1 MSGELVSF
9 AIEKL
14 WDLLSHEYEQFK
26 GVEDQVNELKTDL
39 NTLKSFLK
47 DANAKKH
54 TDEVVRSCVERINE
68 IVLDAEDTIE
78 RTRLKDVLGKRGIAR
93 FVPERRNIALEIRS
107 LSEEIKK
114 AVRDMKD
121 FKVHQRID
129 DVKDPQPS
137 PQRQEYPKIH
147 EGNLVGMEANVKTL
161 LGYLVEQDDIQV
173 VSITGMAGLG
183 KTTLARQVFHDNLVK
198 KKFDRLAWV
207 CVSHVCDHIKV
218 WQAILQNFRSK
229 EQQKEIQK
237 MTRAALQGE
246 LFELLETSNSLIVL
260 DDIWNKKDWDLIKR
274 IFPHKAGSKVLLT
287 SRNERVAGPGE
298 TYKDFKPECLSDQDS
313 WTLFKS
319 IAMPRKDASEMTPDD
334 KEMEKMGKKMMEHC
348 RGLPLA
354 IRVLGGLLAEKYT
367 IHNWERLSEN
377 IRSHLVGGTSD
388 DNNNS
393 LNHIL
398 SLSFEELPV
407 YLKLCFL
414 YLAHFP
420 EDYEINVEDLSYY
433 WAAEGILK
441 YGTGDSNRDNSIG
454 VVGDNYIWELVRRN
468 MVISEIDK
476 TTGRFETCRLHDL
489 MREICLYK
497 AKEENFLHTVGVSS
511 PTSHYQSRRFVS
523 HDPTTLNVEKDISNP
538 KVRSLVVFWKSDLYS
553 LLAEDNLFRVVPEDT
568 SIDTFDKKDGALWSL
583 SDLGLT
589 RLELLRVLHLPGAK
603 FEERKLSD
611 SIGELIHLRYLNLE
625 GAWVSHLPSSL
636 QNLKLLIYLNLNVTG
651 LSHLLTHT
659 YLLGMEELRYLALP
673 RCRRK
678 KRKLELNHLINLE
691 TLVNFSTEYCDLEDL
706 RGMSRLRTL
715 GIKITDETSLE
726 NLSASIH
733 GLRHLENIDIV
744 YEGAKGTKEGRV
756 PMGTNKWSTLL
767 EFDKL
772 NKLKLSTNIPLLSGE
787 LQFPSRLT
795 SLYLFG
801 SGLKEDPM
809 WILEKLVHLKEV
821 KLGSGSFS
829 GRRMV
834 CSRGGFPQLQ
844 KLYLGELEK
853 LKEWIVEEGSMPLLY
868 TLSIDNC
875 KKLKEFPVG
884 LPFITSLKYLRVEN
898 MGEEWKKR
906 LSEGG
911 EDYYKVQHIPSVEI
925 MHIIF

>member
-14 WDLLSHEYEQFK
+14 WDLLSHEYEQFQ
-26 GVEDQVNELKTDL
+26 G
-39 NTLKSFLK
+39 
-47 DANAKKH
+47 H
-54 TDEVVRSCVERINE
+54 TSEVVRSFVKRINE

-78 RTRLKDVLGKRGIAR
+78 RTILKDVLGRGSIGRLACIAPKRMKIAS
-93 FVPERRNIALEIRS
+93 EIGS
-107 LSEEIKK
+107 LTKTIKK
-114 AVRDMKD
+114 AVRDMND
-121 FKVHQRID
+121 FEVHQRID

-137 PQRQEYPKIH
+137 QQRQEFPKIH

-161 LGYLVEQDDIQV
+161 LGYLVEGDDIQV
-173 VSITGMAGLG
+173 VSITGMGGLG

-207 CVSHVCDHIKV
+207 CVSQVCDHIKV

-229 EQQKEIQK
+229 EQQNEIQK
-237 MTRAALQGE
+237 MTKAALQGE

-260 DDIWNKKDWDLIKR
+260 DDIWNKEDWDLIKR

-287 SRNERVAGPGE
+287 SRNERVARPGE
-298 TYKDFKPECLSDQDS
+298 TYIDFKPECLSDQDS

-319 IAMPRKDASEMTPDD
+319 IAMPRKDASEMTPGDEEVE
-334 KEMEKMGKKMMEHC
+334 KMEKMGKKMMEHC

-367 IHNWERLSEN
+367 IHNWERLSLN
-377 IRSHLVGGTSD
+377 VGSHLVGRTSD

-407 YLKLCFL
+407 YLKLFFL

-433 WAAEGILK
+433 WAAERILE
-441 YGTGDSNRDNSIG
+441 YGTRDRIRD
-454 VVGDNYIWELVRRN
+454 VGDNYFWELVRRN

-489 MREICLYK
+489 MRDICLFK
-497 AKEENFLHTVGVSS
+497 AKEENFLHTVGVRS

-538 KVRSLVVFWKSDLYS
+538 KVRSIVVFW
-553 LLAEDNLFRVVPEDT
+553 N
-568 SIDTFDKKDGALWSL
+568 L

-603 FEERKLSD
+603 FEKRKLSD

-625 GAWVSHLPSSL
+625 GAWVSHLPSSSTKSKAADL
-636 QNLKLLIYLNLNVTG
+636 SKFKL
-651 LSHLLTHT
+651 
-659 YLLGMEELRYLALP
+659 
-673 RCRRK
+673 
-678 KRKLELNHLINLE
+678 
-691 TLVNFSTEYCDLEDL
+691 
-706 RGMSRLRTL
+706 
-715 GIKITDETSLE
+715 
-726 NLSASIH
+726 
-733 GLRHLENIDIV
+733 

-756 PMGTNKWSTLL
+756 PMGTNKWNTLL
-767 EFDKL
+767 EFDNL
-772 NKLKLSTNIPLLSGE
+772 NKLKLSTNIQLLSHE

-809 WILEKLVHLKEV
+809 LILEKLVHLKEV

-844 KLYLGELEK
+844 KLYLGELEE
-853 LKEWIVEEGSMPLLY
+853 LKELIVEEGSMPLLY
-868 TLSIDNC
+868 TLSINNC
-875 KKLKEFPVG
+875 QKLKEFPDG
-884 LPFITSLKYLRVEN
+884 LPFITSLKYLRVERG
-898 MGEEWKKR
+898 MEEKIVRRRRRR
-906 LSEGG
+906 LLQSPT
-911 EDYYKVQHIPSVEI
+911 HP
-925 MHIIF
+925 FC

>member
-14 WDLLSHEYEQFK
+14 WDLLSHEYEQFQ
-26 GVEDQVNELKTDL
+26 G
-39 NTLKSFLK
+39 SFLK

-54 TDEVVRSCVERINE
+54 TSEVVRSFVKRINE

-78 RTRLKDVLGKRGIAR
+78 RTILKDVLGRGSIGRLACIAPKRMKIAS
-93 FVPERRNIALEIRS
+93 EIGS
-107 LSEEIKK
+107 LTKTIKK
-114 AVRDMKD
+114 AVRDMND
-121 FKVHQRID
+121 FEVHQRID

-137 PQRQEYPKIH
+137 QQRQEFPKIH

-161 LGYLVEQDDIQV
+161 LGYLVEGDDIQV
-173 VSITGMAGLG
+173 VSITGMGGLG

-207 CVSHVCDHIKV
+207 CVSQVCDHIKV

-229 EQQKEIQK
+229 EQQNEIQK
-237 MTRAALQGE
+237 MTKAALQGE

-260 DDIWNKKDWDLIKR
+260 DDIWNKEDWDLIKR

-287 SRNERVAGPGE
+287 SRNERVARPGE
-298 TYKDFKPECLSDQDS
+298 TYIDFKPECLSDQDS

-319 IAMPRKDASEMTPDD
+319 IAMPRKDASEMTPGDEEVE
-334 KEMEKMGKKMMEHC
+334 KMEKMGKKMMEHC

-367 IHNWERLSEN
+367 IHNWERLSLN
-377 IRSHLVGGTSD
+377 VGSHLVGRTSD

-407 YLKLCFL
+407 YLKLFFL

-433 WAAEGILK
+433 WAAERILE
-441 YGTGDSNRDNSIG
+441 YGTRDRIRD
-454 VVGDNYIWELVRRN
+454 VGDNYFWELVRRN

-489 MREICLYK
+489 MRDICLFK
-497 AKEENFLHTVGVSS
+497 AKEENFLHTVGVRS

-538 KVRSLVVFWKSDLYS
+538 KVRSIVVFWKSDLYS

-568 SIDTFDKKDGALWSL
+568 SINTFDKKDGALWSL

-603 FEERKLSD
+603 FEKRKLSD

-625 GAWVSHLPSSL
+625 GA
-636 QNLKLLIYLNLNVTG
+636 
-651 LSHLLTHT
+651 
-659 YLLGMEELRYLALP
+659 
-673 RCRRK
+673 
-678 KRKLELNHLINLE
+678 KRKLELKHLVNLV
-691 TLVNFSTEYCDLEDL
+691 TLINFSTKYCHLEDL
-706 RGMSRLRTL
+706 GGMAGLRSL
-715 GIKITDETSLE
+715 GIKITDEISFET
-726 NLSASIH
+726 LSASIH
-733 GLRHLENIDIV
+733 GLRHLENLDIV

-756 PMGTNKWSTLL
+756 PMGTNKWNTLL
-767 EFDKL
+767 EFDNL
-772 NKLKLSTNIPLLSGE
+772 NKLKLSTNIQLLSHE

-809 WILEKLVHLKEV
+809 LILEKLVHLKEV

-844 KLYLGELEK
+844 KLYLGELEE
-853 LKEWIVEEGSMPLLY
+853 LKELIVEEGSMPLLY
-868 TLSIDNC
+868 TLSINNC
-875 KKLKEFPVG
+875 QKLKEFPDG
-884 LPFITSLKYLRVEN
+884 LPFITSLKYLRVERG
-898 MGEEWKKR
+898 MEEKIVRRRRRR
-906 LSEGG
+906 LLQSPT
-911 EDYYKVQHIPSVEI
+911 HP
-925 MHIIF
+925 FC

>member
-1 MSGELVSF
+1 MV
-9 AIEKL
+9 
-14 WDLLSHEYEQFK
+14 LLCFLHEIDRSI
-26 GVEDQVNELKTDL
+26 DQRCGDH
-39 NTLKSFLK
+39 
-47 DANAKKH
+47 ANAKKH
-54 TDEVVRSCVERINE
+54 TSEVVRSFVKRINE

-78 RTRLKDVLGKRGIAR
+78 RTILKDVLGRGSIGRLACIAPKRMKIAS
-93 FVPERRNIALEIRS
+93 EIGS
-107 LSEEIKK
+107 LTKTIKK
-114 AVRDMKD
+114 AVRDMND
-121 FKVHQRID
+121 FEVHQRID

-137 PQRQEYPKIH
+137 QQRQEFPKIH

-161 LGYLVEQDDIQV
+161 LGYLVEGDDIQV
-173 VSITGMAGLG
+173 VSITGMGGLG

-207 CVSHVCDHIKV
+207 CVSQVCDHIKV

-229 EQQKEIQK
+229 EQQNEIQK
-237 MTRAALQGE
+237 MTKAALQGE

-260 DDIWNKKDWDLIKR
+260 DDIWNKEDWDLIKR

-287 SRNERVAGPGE
+287 SRNERVARPGE
-298 TYKDFKPECLSDQDS
+298 TYIDFKPECLSDQDS

-319 IAMPRKDASEMTPDD
+319 IAMPRKDASEMTPGDEEVE
-334 KEMEKMGKKMMEHC
+334 KMEKMGKKMMEHC

-367 IHNWERLSEN
+367 IHNWERLSLN
-377 IRSHLVGGTSD
+377 VGSHLVGRTSD

-407 YLKLCFL
+407 YLKLFFL

-433 WAAEGILK
+433 WAAERILE
-441 YGTGDSNRDNSIG
+441 YGTRDRIRD
-454 VVGDNYIWELVRRN
+454 VGDNYFWELVRRN

-489 MREICLYK
+489 MRDICLFK
-497 AKEENFLHTVGVSS
+497 AKEENFLHTVGVRS

-538 KVRSLVVFWKSDLYS
+538 KVRSIVVFWKSDLYS

-568 SIDTFDKKDGALWSL
+568 SINTFDKKDGALWSL

-603 FEERKLSD
+603 FEKRKLSD

-625 GAWVSHLPSSL
+625 GAW
-636 QNLKLLIYLNLNVTG
+636 LLIYLNLNVIG
-651 LSHLLTHT
+651 HSHLLTHT

-673 RCRRK
+673 RDMRS
-678 KRKLELNHLINLE
+678 KRKLELKHLVNLV
-691 TLVNFSTEYCDLEDL
+691 TLINFSTKYCHLEDL
-706 RGMSRLRTL
+706 GGMAGLRSL
-715 GIKITDETSLE
+715 GIKITDEISFET
-726 NLSASIH
+726 LSASIH
-733 GLRHLENIDIV
+733 GLRHLENLDIV

-756 PMGTNKWSTLL
+756 PMGTNKWNTLL
-767 EFDKL
+767 EFDNL
-772 NKLKLSTNIPLLSGE
+772 NKLKLSTNIQLLSHE

-809 WILEKLVHLKEV
+809 LILEKLVHLKEV

-844 KLYLGELEK
+844 KLYLGELEE
-853 LKEWIVEEGSMPLLY
+853 LKELIVEEGSMPLLY
-868 TLSIDNC
+868 TLSINNC
-875 KKLKEFPVG
+875 QKLKEFPDG
-884 LPFITSLKYLRVEN
+884 LPFITSLKYLRVERG
-898 MGEEWKKR
+898 MEEKIVRRRRRR
-906 LSEGG
+906 LLQSPT
-911 EDYYKVQHIPSVEI
+911 HP
-925 MHIIF
+925 FC

>member
-1 MSGELVSF
+1 MSGEFVSF

-14 WDLLSHEYEQFK
+14 WDLLSNEYEQFR
-26 GVEDQVNELKTDL
+26 GVEDQDNELKTDL

-54 TDEVVRSCVERINE
+54 TSEVVRNFVERINE

-78 RTRLKDVLGKRGIAR
+78 STILKDVLGKRGSIGRRACIA
-93 FVPERRNIALEIRS
+93 PERRKIASEIGS
-107 LSEEIKK
+107 LTKTIKK
-114 AVRDMKD
+114 AVCDMND
-121 FKVHQRID
+121 FEVHQRID

-137 PQRQEYPKIH
+137 QQNEEFAKIH
-147 EGNLVGMEANVKTL
+147 EDNLVGMEENVKTL
-161 LGYLVEQDDIQV
+161 LGFLVERDDIQV
-173 VSITGMAGLG
+173 VSITGMGGLG

-207 CVSHVCDHIKV
+207 CVSQVCDHIKV

-229 EQQKEIQK
+229 KQQKEIQK
-237 MTRAALQGE
+237 MTKAALQGE

-274 IFPHKAGSKVLLT
+274 IFPHKA
-287 SRNERVAGPGE
+287 
-298 TYKDFKPECLSDQDS
+298 
-313 WTLFKS
+313 
-319 IAMPRKDASEMTPDD
+319 EMTPRD
-334 KEMEKMGKKMMEHC
+334 KEMEKMGEKMMEHC

-367 IHNWERLSEN
+367 IHNWQRLSEN
-377 IRSHLVGGTSD
+377 IRSHLVGRTSD

-398 SLSFEELPV
+398 SLSYEELPV
-407 YLKLCFL
+407 YLKFFFL
-414 YLAHFP
+414 YLAYFP
-420 EDYEINVEDLSYY
+420 EDCEINVEDLSYF

-441 YGTGDSNRDNSIG
+441 YGTEDINRD
-454 VVGDNYIWELVRRN
+454 VGDNYIWELVRRN
-468 MVISEIDK
+468 MVISERDK

-489 MREICLYK
+489 MREICLSK
-497 AKEENFLHTVGVSS
+497 AKEENFLHIVGSS
-511 PTSHYQSRRFVS
+511 PTSRYQSRRFVLQ
-523 HDPTTLNVEKDISNP
+523 DPKALDVEKDISNP

-553 LLAEDNLFRVVPEDT
+553 LLAEEKLFRGVPEDT
-568 SIDTFDKKDGALWSL
+568 SVETFDKEGELWSL
-583 SDLGLT
+583 SNLGLKMLQ
-589 RLELLRVLHLPGAK
+589 RLRVLHLPGAK
-603 FEERKLSD
+603 FIGEKLSD
-611 SIGELIHLRYLNLE
+611 IIGKLIHLRYLNLE

-636 QNLKLLIYLNLNVTG
+636 QNLKLLIYLNLNVIG
-651 LSHLLTHT
+651 RSHLLTDT

-673 RCRRK
+673 RDMRN
-678 KRKLELNHLINLE
+678 KRKLELKHLVNLV
-691 TLVNFSTEYCDLEDL
+691 TLINFSTKYCHLEDL
-706 RGMSRLRTL
+706 RGMARLRTL
-715 GIKITDETSLE
+715 GIDITDETSLE
-726 NLSASIH
+726 TLSASIH
-733 GLRHLENIDIV
+733 GLRLLENLDIV
-744 YEGAKGTKEGRV
+744 YKGAKGTKEGPG

-767 EFDKL
+767 EFDNLK
-772 NKLKLSTNIPLLSGE
+772 KLKLITLIPLLSDE

-801 SGLKEDPM
+801 SRLKEDPM
-809 WILEKLVHLKEV
+809 LILEKLVHLKEV

-844 KLYLGELEK
+844 KLYLGELEE

-875 KKLKEFPVG
+875 QKLKEFPIG

-898 MGEEWKKR
+898 MGKEWKKR